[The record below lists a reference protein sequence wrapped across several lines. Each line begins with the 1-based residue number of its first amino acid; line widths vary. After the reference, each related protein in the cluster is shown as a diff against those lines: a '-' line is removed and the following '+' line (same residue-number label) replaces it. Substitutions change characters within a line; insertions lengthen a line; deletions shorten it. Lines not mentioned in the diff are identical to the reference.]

1 MKNNI
6 ITKVSKQN
14 LEDRI
19 NLLNLTLTELEEYLM
34 TIGEAKFRAKQ
45 IFKWIH
51 QRGIDDFKYMTD
63 LSKDLRN
70 ALESRCTVKAPKIIF
85 EEFSKDGTRKWVVN
99 VGLKDSIELVL
110 IPEGNRLT
118 LCISSQVGCAVDCS
132 FCATGKEGFSK
143 NLNLSEIIGQ
153 VWIAANSYGVPRNN
167 TDRNITNIVM
177 MGMGEPLLNFQPV
190 VDAMKIMT
198 DDNAYGLS
206 KRRVTISTSGIVP
219 ELNKLALVS
228 DVSLAIS
235 LHAPNDELRDQLVPV
250 NKKYPISELLKS
262 ASNYMESCNDKR
274 VITIEYILINQ
285 INDSPE
291 QAQELSELLS
301 NFPCKINLIPF
312 NPFPKSNY
320 QRPSRNRI
328 KRFQKILQDN
338 KFITTIRSTRGED
351 IFAACGQLVGQVNDK
366 THKKERLARANL
378 IKTENL

>member
-1 MKNNI
+1 MRN
-6 ITKVSKQN
+6 VN
-14 LEDRI
+14 LKDRI

-34 TIGEAKFRAKQ
+34 TIGEPKFRAKQ

-51 QRGIDDFKYMTD
+51 QRGIDDFKCMTD

-70 ALESRCTVKAPKIIF
+70 ALELRCTVKAPKIIF

-99 VGLKDSIELVL
+99 VGLKDSVELVL

-206 KRRVTISTSGIVP
+206 KRKVTLSTSGIVP

-274 VITIEYILINQ
+274 VTTIEYILINQ
-285 INDSPE
+285 INDSSE

>member
-1 MKNNI
+1 MKKNI

-19 NLLNLTLTELEEYLM
+19 NLLNLTLTELEEYLT
-34 TIGEAKFRAKQ
+34 TIGEPKFRAKQ
-45 IFKWIH
+45 IFKWVH
-51 QRGIDDFKYMTD
+51 QRGIDDFKSMTD

-70 ALESRCTVKAPKIIF
+70 VLESRFTVKAPEIIF

-99 VGLKDSIELVL
+99 VGLEDSIELVL

-206 KRRVTISTSGIVP
+206 KRKVTLSTSGIVP

-274 VITIEYILINQ
+274 VTTIEYILINQ

-320 QRPSRNRI
+320 QRPSGNRI

-366 THKKERLARANL
+366 TRKKERLARANL
-378 IKTENL
+378 IQTENL

>member
-1 MKNNI
+1 
-6 ITKVSKQN
+6 
-14 LEDRI
+14 
-19 NLLNLTLTELEEYLM
+19 
-34 TIGEAKFRAKQ
+34 
-45 IFKWIH
+45 
-51 QRGIDDFKYMTD
+51 
-63 LSKDLRN
+63 
-70 ALESRCTVKAPKIIF
+70 
-85 EEFSKDGTRKWVVN
+85 
-99 VGLKDSIELVL
+99 
-110 IPEGNRLT
+110 
-118 LCISSQVGCAVDCS
+118 
-132 FCATGKEGFSK
+132 
-143 NLNLSEIIGQ
+143 
-153 VWIAANSYGVPRNN
+153 
-167 TDRNITNIVM
+167 
-177 MGMGEPLLNFQPV
+177 
-190 VDAMKIMT
+190 MKIMT

-206 KRRVTISTSGIVP
+206 KRRVTLSTSGIVP

-366 THKKERLARANL
+366 THKKERLARTNL